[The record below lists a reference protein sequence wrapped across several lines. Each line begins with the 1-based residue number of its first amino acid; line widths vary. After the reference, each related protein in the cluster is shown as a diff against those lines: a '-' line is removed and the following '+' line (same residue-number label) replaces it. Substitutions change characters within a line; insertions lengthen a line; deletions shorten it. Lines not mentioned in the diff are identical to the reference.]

1 MNMETRGWLYHQ
13 LKGLILISAIS
24 LLLAAGTNMFRSDPI
39 AWEEKRRVLKAGD
52 KFPYVP
58 FPSSYISG
66 YRDYLG
72 LSTDKEIITISE
84 CKTDL
89 LVIEVLNVFCFP
101 CQTQSLVLNNLR
113 QMIENRPE
121 LKDRIKILGVALGN
135 TKEVVESFIN
145 DYGLGFPVIPDPEA
159 RSEKIVGPGIYTPF
173 AVFIRLDVSEKN
185 GLVAGTHAS
194 PIEDPHIMLEGL
206 ITLLEAK
213 PGSVGMEKLFKP
225 DKKATP

>member
-1 MNMETRGWLYHQ
+1 MATRIWLYHQ
-13 LKGLILISAIS
+13 FKGLVLISAIS
-24 LLLAAGTNMFRSDPI
+24 LILAAGTNMFRSDPI
-39 AWEEKRRVLKAGD
+39 AWVEKRRVLKAGD

-58 FPSSYISG
+58 FPSSHISG

-84 CKTDL
+84 FKTDL
-89 LVIEVLNVFCFP
+89 LVVEVLNVFCFP

-113 QMIENRPE
+113 QVIENRPD
-121 LKDRIKILGVALGN
+121 LKNRIKIMGVALGN
-135 TKEVVESFIN
+135 TKEVVEGFVN
-145 DYGLGFPVIPDPEA
+145 EYELGFPVIPDPEA

-185 GLVAGTHAS
+185 GLVVGTHAG
-194 PIEDPHIMLEGL
+194 PIEDPQIMLEGL

-213 PGSVGMEKLFKP
+213 PGSVEMEKLFKP